1 MKNEEVIKQ
10 EEKIKDIKDKLK
22 KEKQKLKE
30 MNKKKKNN
38 NNFIKVL
45 NKDSNDTYK
54 FKEVLIIMLFSLGLG
69 FFTCFS
75 IITIFNGGRS
85 YFTVSKD
92 LDKFIDAYY
101 TIVDN
106 YYGDLNKDDLVNSA
120 IEGMVNSVGDAY
132 TNYSDSDTTTS
143 FLETVEGTYEG
154 IGCTIA
160 QKQTGEIVII
170 DMFEDGPSAKAGL
183 MLNDII
189 LKVDDIEAEG
199 KTTTELSDY
208 IKNTKNKNIKI
219 TVLRNNEKKEIT
231 VVRDKVEVPTVT
243 SEILEKNNK
252 KIGYINISIFSSIT
266 DKQFITELEKL
277 QKENIEGLVID
288 VRGNGGGYLSSVTN
302 ILNKILEKDKVI
314 YQLESKDKVEKK
326 KDTTKECLNI
336 PIAVLTN
343 TGSASASEILA
354 SAIKES
360 YGGYVV
366 GTNTYGKGTVQQTSQ
381 LPDGSMIKYT
391 VQNWLTPNGNWLNEV
406 GLEPTDYVEQ
416 SNEYYDNPIND
427 NDSQLQKALELL
439 TK

>member
-1 MKNEEVIKQ
+1 MNKEEIVKQ
-10 EEKIKDIKDKLK
+10 KEKIKDIKDKLK
-22 KEKQKLKE
+22 NEKDKLKKL
-30 MNKKKKNN
+30 NKKNKSNKILNMLKK
-38 NNFIKVL
+38 
-45 NKDSNDTYK
+45 DENDTYK
-54 FKEVLIIMLFSLGLG
+54 FKEVLVIMLFSLALG

-75 IITIFNGGRS
+75 IITIFNGGKS

-92 LDKFIDAYY
+92 LNKFIDAYY
-101 TIVDN
+101 TIIDN
-106 YYGDLNKDDLVNSA
+106 YYGDLDKEDLVNSA
-120 IEGMVNSVGDAY
+120 IEGMVGSVGDVY

-170 DMFEDGPSAKAGL
+170 DMFDDGPSAKAGL
-183 MLNDII
+183 MIDDII
-189 LKVDDIEAEG
+189 LKVDDVDAEG

-208 IKNTKNKNIKI
+208 IKNSKNKNITI
-219 TVLRNNEKKEIT
+219 TVLRGNEEKEIN

-243 SEILEKNNK
+243 SQVLEKNNK
-252 KIGYINISIFSSIT
+252 KIGYLNISIFSSVT
-266 DKQFITELEKL
+266 DKQFNTELQKL
-277 QKENIEGLVID
+277 QKENIEGLIID

-302 ILNKILEKDKVI
+302 ILNRILEKDKVI
-314 YQLESKDKVEKK
+314 YQLKSKDKVEKK

-366 GTNTYGKGTVQQTSQ
+366 GTNTYGKGTVQQTMQ
-381 LPDGSMIKYT
+381 LTDGSMIKYT
-391 VQNWLTPNGNWLNEV
+391 VQNWLTPNGNWVNEV
-406 GLEPTDYVEQ
+406 GLEPTDFVEL
-416 SNEYYDNPIND
+416 SDEYYNNPTIDND
-427 NDSQLQKALELL
+427 NQLQTALTLL
-439 TK
+439 S

>member
-1 MKNEEVIKQ
+1 MKNEELIKQ

-30 MNKKKKNN
+30 MNNRNKKSKFFKT
-38 NNFIKVL
+38 L

-170 DMFEDGPSAKAGL
+170 DMFDDGPSAKAGL

-219 TVLRNNEKKEIT
+219 TVLRNNEEKEIT

-243 SEILEKNNK
+243 GEILEKNNK

>member
-1 MKNEEVIKQ
+1 MNKEEISKQ
-10 EEKIKDIKDKLK
+10 KEKIKDIKDKLK
-22 KEKQKLKE
+22 NEKDKLKKL
-30 MNKKKKNN
+30 NKKNKSNKILNMLKK
-38 NNFIKVL
+38 
-45 NKDSNDTYK
+45 DENDTYK
-54 FKEVLIIMLFSLGLG
+54 FKEVLVIMLFSLALG

-75 IITIFNGGRS
+75 IITIFNGGKS

-92 LDKFIDAYY
+92 LNKFIDAYY
-101 TIVDN
+101 TIIDN
-106 YYGDLNKDDLVNSA
+106 YYGDLDKEDLVNSA
-120 IEGMVNSVGDAY
+120 IEGMVGSVGDVY

-170 DMFEDGPSAKAGL
+170 DMFDDGPSAKAGL
-183 MLNDII
+183 MIDDII
-189 LKVDDIEAEG
+189 LKVDDIDAEG

-208 IKNTKNKNIKI
+208 IKNSKNKNITI
-219 TVLRNNEKKEIT
+219 TVLRGNEEKEIN

-243 SEILEKNNK
+243 SQVLEKNNK
-252 KIGYINISIFSSIT
+252 KIGYLNISIFSSVT
-266 DKQFITELEKL
+266 DKQFNTELQKL
-277 QKENIEGLVID
+277 QKENIEGLIID

-302 ILNKILEKDKVI
+302 ILNRILEKDKVI
-314 YQLESKDKVEKK
+314 YQLKSKDKVEKI

-366 GTNTYGKGTVQQTSQ
+366 GTNTYGKGTVQQTMQ
-381 LPDGSMIKYT
+381 LTDGSMIKYT
-391 VQNWLTPNGNWLNEV
+391 VQNWLTPNGNWVNEV
-406 GLEPTDYVEQ
+406 GLEPTDFVEL
-416 SNEYYDNPIND
+416 SDEYYNNPTIDND
-427 NDSQLQKALELL
+427 NQLQTALTLL
-439 TK
+439 S

>member
-1 MKNEEVIKQ
+1 MNKEEISKQ
-10 EEKIKDIKDKLK
+10 KEKIKDIKDKLK
-22 KEKQKLKE
+22 NEKDKLKKL
-30 MNKKKKNN
+30 NKKNKSNKILNMLKK
-38 NNFIKVL
+38 
-45 NKDSNDTYK
+45 DENDTYK
-54 FKEVLIIMLFSLGLG
+54 FKEVLVIMLFSLALG

-75 IITIFNGGRS
+75 IITIFNGGKS

-92 LDKFIDAYY
+92 LNKFIEAYY
-101 TIVDN
+101 TIIDN
-106 YYGDLNKDDLVNSA
+106 YYGDLDKEDLVNSA
-120 IEGMVNSVGDAY
+120 IEGMVGSVGDVY

-170 DMFEDGPSAKAGL
+170 DMFDDGPSAKAGL
-183 MLNDII
+183 MIDDII
-189 LKVDDIEAEG
+189 LKVDDIDAEG

-208 IKNTKNKNIKI
+208 IKNSKNKNITI
-219 TVLRNNEKKEIT
+219 TVLRGNEEKEIN

-243 SEILEKNNK
+243 SQVLEKNNK
-252 KIGYINISIFSSIT
+252 KIGYLNISIFSSVT
-266 DKQFITELEKL
+266 DRQFNTELQKL
-277 QKENIEGLVID
+277 QKENIEGLIID

-302 ILNKILEKDKVI
+302 ILNRILEKDKVI
-314 YQLESKDKVEKK
+314 YQLKSKDKVEKK

-366 GTNTYGKGTVQQTSQ
+366 GTNTYGKGTVQQTMQ
-381 LPDGSMIKYT
+381 LTDGSMIKYT
-391 VQNWLTPNGNWLNEV
+391 VQNWLTPNGNWVNEV
-406 GLEPTDYVEQ
+406 GLEPTDFVEL
-416 SNEYYDNPIND
+416 SDEYYNNPTIDND
-427 NDSQLQKALELL
+427 NQLQTALTLL
-439 TK
+439 S

>member
-1 MKNEEVIKQ
+1 MNKEEISKQ
-10 EEKIKDIKDKLK
+10 KEKIKDIKDKLK
-22 KEKQKLKE
+22 NEKDKLKKL
-30 MNKKKKNN
+30 NKKNKSNKILNMLKK
-38 NNFIKVL
+38 
-45 NKDSNDTYK
+45 DENDTYK
-54 FKEVLIIMLFSLGLG
+54 FKEVLVIMLFSLALG

-75 IITIFNGGRS
+75 IITIFNGGKS

-92 LDKFIDAYY
+92 LNKFIDAYY
-101 TIVDN
+101 TIIDN
-106 YYGDLNKDDLVNSA
+106 YYGDLDKDDLVNSA
-120 IEGMVNSVGDAY
+120 IEGMVGSVGDVY

-170 DMFEDGPSAKAGL
+170 DMFDDGPSAKAGL
-183 MLNDII
+183 MIDDII
-189 LKVDDIEAEG
+189 LKVDDIDAEG

-208 IKNTKNKNIKI
+208 IKNSKNKNITI
-219 TVLRNNEKKEIT
+219 TVLRGNEEKEIN

-243 SEILEKNNK
+243 SQVLEKNNK
-252 KIGYINISIFSSIT
+252 KIGYLNISIFSSVT
-266 DKQFITELEKL
+266 DKQFNTELQKL
-277 QKENIEGLVID
+277 QKENIEGLIID

-302 ILNKILEKDKVI
+302 ILNRILEKDKVI
-314 YQLESKDKVEKK
+314 YQLKSKDKVEKK

-366 GTNTYGKGTVQQTSQ
+366 GTNTYGKGTVQQTMQ
-381 LPDGSMIKYT
+381 LTDGSMIKYT
-391 VQNWLTPNGNWLNEV
+391 VQNWLTPNGNWVNEV
-406 GLEPTDYVEQ
+406 GLEPTDFVEL
-416 SNEYYDNPIND
+416 SDEYYNNPTIDND
-427 NDSQLQKALELL
+427 NQLQTALTLL
-439 TK
+439 S

>member
-1 MKNEEVIKQ
+1 MNKEEISKQ
-10 EEKIKDIKDKLK
+10 KEKIKDIKDKLK
-22 KEKQKLKE
+22 NEKDKLKKL
-30 MNKKKKNN
+30 NKKNKSNKILNMLKK
-38 NNFIKVL
+38 
-45 NKDSNDTYK
+45 DENDTYK
-54 FKEVLIIMLFSLGLG
+54 FKEVLVIMLFSLALG

-75 IITIFNGGRS
+75 IITIFNGGKS

-92 LDKFIDAYY
+92 LNKFIDAYY
-101 TIVDN
+101 TIIDN
-106 YYGDLNKDDLVNSA
+106 YYGDLDKEDLVNSA
-120 IEGMVNSVGDAY
+120 IEGMVGSVGDVY

-170 DMFEDGPSAKAGL
+170 DMFDDGPSAKAGL
-183 MLNDII
+183 MIDDII
-189 LKVDDIEAEG
+189 LKVDDIDAEG

-208 IKNTKNKNIKI
+208 IKNSKNKNITI
-219 TVLRNNEKKEIT
+219 TVLRGNEEKEIN

-243 SEILEKNNK
+243 SQVLEKNNK
-252 KIGYINISIFSSIT
+252 KIGYLNISIFSSVT
-266 DKQFITELEKL
+266 DKQFNTELQKL
-277 QKENIEGLVID
+277 QKENIEGLIID

-302 ILNKILEKDKVI
+302 ILNRILEKDKVI
-314 YQLESKDKVEKK
+314 YQLKSKDKVEKK

-366 GTNTYGKGTVQQTSQ
+366 GTNTYGKGTVQQTMQ
-381 LPDGSMIKYT
+381 LTDGSMIKYT
-391 VQNWLTPNGNWLNEV
+391 VQNWLTPNGNWVNEV
-406 GLEPTDYVEQ
+406 GLEPTDFVEL
-416 SNEYYDNPIND
+416 SDEYYNNPTIDND
-427 NDSQLQKALELL
+427 NQLQTALTLL
-439 TK
+439 S

>member
-1 MKNEEVIKQ
+1 MNKEEVSKQ
-10 EEKIKDIKDKLK
+10 KEKIKDIKDKLK
-22 KEKQKLKE
+22 NEKDKLKKL
-30 MNKKKKNN
+30 NKKNKSNKILNMLKK
-38 NNFIKVL
+38 
-45 NKDSNDTYK
+45 DENDTYK
-54 FKEVLIIMLFSLGLG
+54 FKEVLVIMLFSLALG

-75 IITIFNGGRS
+75 IITIFNGGKS

-92 LDKFIDAYY
+92 LNKFIDAYY
-101 TIVDN
+101 TIIDN
-106 YYGDLNKDDLVNSA
+106 YYGDLDKDDLVNSA
-120 IEGMVNSVGDAY
+120 IEGMVGSVGDVY

-170 DMFEDGPSAKAGL
+170 DMFDDGPSAKAGL
-183 MLNDII
+183 MIDDII
-189 LKVDDIEAEG
+189 LKVDDIDAEG

-208 IKNTKNKNIKI
+208 IKNSKNKNVTI
-219 TVLRNNEKKEIT
+219 TVLRGNEEKEIN

-243 SEILEKNNK
+243 SQVLEKNNK
-252 KIGYINISIFSSIT
+252 KIGYLNISIFSSVT
-266 DKQFITELEKL
+266 DRQFNTELQKL
-277 QKENIEGLVID
+277 QKENIEGLIID

-302 ILNKILEKDKVI
+302 ILNRILEKDKVI
-314 YQLESKDKVEKK
+314 YQLKSKDKVEKK

-366 GTNTYGKGTVQQTSQ
+366 GTNTYGKGTVQQTMQ
-381 LPDGSMIKYT
+381 LTDGSMIKYT
-391 VQNWLTPNGNWLNEV
+391 VQNWLTPNGNWVNEV
-406 GLEPTDYVEQ
+406 GLEPTDFVEL
-416 SNEYYDNPIND
+416 SDEYYNNPTIDND
-427 NDSQLQKALELL
+427 NQLQTALTLL
-439 TK
+439 S

>member
-1 MKNEEVIKQ
+1 MNNEEITKQ
-10 EEKIKDIKDKLK
+10 QKKVKELKEKLK
-22 KEKQKLKE
+22 KEKQKLKLINNQ
-30 MNKKKKNN
+30 NKSNKFINMLKK
-38 NNFIKVL
+38 
-45 NKDSNDTYK
+45 DDTDTYK
-54 FKEVLIIMLFSLGLG
+54 FKEVLIIMLFSLALG

-92 LDKFIDAYY
+92 LDKFIDSYY

-106 YYGDLNKDDLVNSA
+106 YYGDLNKEDLVNSA
-120 IEGMVNSVGDAY
+120 IEGMINSVGDVY
-132 TNYSDSDTTTS
+132 TNYSDSNTTTS
-143 FLETVEGTYEG
+143 FLETVEGIYEG

-160 QKQTGEIVII
+160 QKQTGEIVVI
-170 DMFEDGPSAKAGL
+170 DMFDDGPSAKAGL
-183 MLNDII
+183 MIDDII

-208 IKNTKNKNIKI
+208 IKNTKNKNIII
-219 TVLRNNEKKEIT
+219 TVLRNNEEKEIT

-243 SEILEKNNK
+243 SEVLEKNNK
-252 KIGYINISIFSSIT
+252 KIGYMSISIFSSIT
-266 DKQFITELEKL
+266 DKQFNTELEKL
-277 QKENIEGLVID
+277 QKENIEGLIID

-302 ILNKILEKDKVI
+302 ILNRILEKDKVI

-381 LPDGSMIKYT
+381 LPDGSMLKYT
-391 VQNWLTPNGNWLNEV
+391 VQNWLTPNGNWVNEV
-406 GLEPTDYVEQ
+406 GLEPTDYIEL
-416 SNEYYDNPIND
+416 SEEYYNNPNND
-427 NDSQLQKALELL
+427 TDSQLQKALELL

>member
-1 MKNEEVIKQ
+1 MNKEEISKQ
-10 EEKIKDIKDKLK
+10 KEKIKDIKDKLK
-22 KEKQKLKE
+22 NEKDKLKKL
-30 MNKKKKNN
+30 NKKNKSNKILNMLKK
-38 NNFIKVL
+38 
-45 NKDSNDTYK
+45 DENDTYK
-54 FKEVLIIMLFSLGLG
+54 FKEVLVIMLFSLALG

-75 IITIFNGGRS
+75 IITIFNGGKS

-92 LDKFIDAYY
+92 LNKFIDAYY
-101 TIVDN
+101 TIIDN
-106 YYGDLNKDDLVNSA
+106 YYGDLDKDDLVNSA
-120 IEGMVNSVGDAY
+120 IEGMVGSVGDVY

-170 DMFEDGPSAKAGL
+170 DMFDDGPSAKAGL
-183 MLNDII
+183 MIDDII
-189 LKVDDIEAEG
+189 LKVDDIDAEG

-208 IKNTKNKNIKI
+208 IKNSKNKNITI
-219 TVLRNNEKKEIT
+219 TVLRGNEEKEIN

-243 SEILEKNNK
+243 SQVLEKNNK
-252 KIGYINISIFSSIT
+252 KIGYLNISIFSSVT
-266 DKQFITELEKL
+266 DRQFNTELQKL
-277 QKENIEGLVID
+277 QKENIEGLIID

-302 ILNKILEKDKVI
+302 ILNRILEKDKVI
-314 YQLESKDKVEKK
+314 YQLKSKDKVEKK

-366 GTNTYGKGTVQQTSQ
+366 GTNTYGKGTVQQTMQ
-381 LPDGSMIKYT
+381 LTDGSMIKYT
-391 VQNWLTPNGNWLNEV
+391 VQNWLTPNGNWVNEV
-406 GLEPTDYVEQ
+406 GLEPTDFVEL
-416 SNEYYDNPIND
+416 SDEYYNNPTIDND
-427 NDSQLQKALELL
+427 NQLQTALTLL
-439 TK
+439 S

>member
-1 MKNEEVIKQ
+1 MKNEELIKQ

-243 SEILEKNNK
+243 GEILEKNNK

>member
-1 MKNEEVIKQ
+1 MNKEEVSKQ
-10 EEKIKDIKDKLK
+10 KEKIKDIKDKLK
-22 KEKQKLKE
+22 NEKDKLKKL
-30 MNKKKKNN
+30 NKKNKSNKILNMLKK
-38 NNFIKVL
+38 
-45 NKDSNDTYK
+45 DENDTYK
-54 FKEVLIIMLFSLGLG
+54 FKEVLVIMLFSLALG

-75 IITIFNGGRS
+75 IITIFNGGKS

-92 LDKFIDAYY
+92 LNKFIDAYY
-101 TIVDN
+101 TIIDN
-106 YYGDLNKDDLVNSA
+106 YYGDLDKDDLVNSA
-120 IEGMVNSVGDAY
+120 IEGMVGSVGDVY

-170 DMFEDGPSAKAGL
+170 DMFDDGPSAKAGL
-183 MLNDII
+183 MIDDII
-189 LKVDDIEAEG
+189 LKVDDIDAEG

-208 IKNTKNKNIKI
+208 IKNSKNKNVTI
-219 TVLRNNEKKEIT
+219 TVLRGNEEKEIN

-243 SEILEKNNK
+243 SQVLEKNNK
-252 KIGYINISIFSSIT
+252 KIGYLNISIFSSVT
-266 DKQFITELEKL
+266 DRQFNTELQKL
-277 QKENIEGLVID
+277 QKENIEGLIID

-302 ILNKILEKDKVI
+302 ILNRILEKDKVI
-314 YQLESKDKVEKK
+314 YQLKSKDKVEKK

-366 GTNTYGKGTVQQTSQ
+366 GTNTYGKGTVQQTMQ
-381 LPDGSMIKYT
+381 LTDGSMIKYT
-391 VQNWLTPNGNWLNEV
+391 VQNWLTPNGNWVNEV
-406 GLEPTDYVEQ
+406 GLEPTDFVEL
-416 SNEYYDNPIND
+416 SDEYYNNPTVDND
-427 NDSQLQKALELL
+427 NQLQTALTLL
-439 TK
+439 S

>member
-1 MKNEEVIKQ
+1 MNKEEIVKQ
-10 EEKIKDIKDKLK
+10 KEKIKDIKDKLK
-22 KEKQKLKE
+22 NEKDKLKKL
-30 MNKKKKNN
+30 NKKNKSNKILNMLKK
-38 NNFIKVL
+38 
-45 NKDSNDTYK
+45 DENDTYK
-54 FKEVLIIMLFSLGLG
+54 FKEVLVIMLFSLALG

-75 IITIFNGGRS
+75 IITIFNGGKS

-92 LDKFIDAYY
+92 LNKFIDAYY
-101 TIVDN
+101 TIIDN
-106 YYGDLNKDDLVNSA
+106 YYGDLDKEDLVNSA
-120 IEGMVNSVGDAY
+120 IEGMVGSVGDVY

-170 DMFEDGPSAKAGL
+170 DMFDDGPSAKAGL
-183 MLNDII
+183 MIDDII
-189 LKVDDIEAEG
+189 LKVDDIDAEG

-208 IKNTKNKNIKI
+208 IKNSKNKNVTI
-219 TVLRNNEKKEIT
+219 TVLRGNEEKEIN

-243 SEILEKNNK
+243 SQVLEKNNK
-252 KIGYINISIFSSIT
+252 KIGYLNISIFSSVT
-266 DKQFITELEKL
+266 DKQFNTELQKL
-277 QKENIEGLVID
+277 QKENIEGLIID

-302 ILNKILEKDKVI
+302 ILNRILEKDKVI
-314 YQLESKDKVEKK
+314 YQLKSKDKVEKK

-366 GTNTYGKGTVQQTSQ
+366 GTNTYGKGTVQQTMQ
-381 LPDGSMIKYT
+381 LTDGSMIKYT
-391 VQNWLTPNGNWLNEV
+391 VQNWLTPNGNWVNEV
-406 GLEPTDYVEQ
+406 GLEPTDFVEL
-416 SNEYYDNPIND
+416 SDEYYNNPTIDND
-427 NDSQLQKALELL
+427 NQLQTALTLL
-439 TK
+439 S

>member
-1 MKNEEVIKQ
+1 MNKEEISKQ
-10 EEKIKDIKDKLK
+10 KEKIKDIKDKLK
-22 KEKQKLKE
+22 NEKDKLKKL
-30 MNKKKKNN
+30 NKKNKSNKILNMLKK
-38 NNFIKVL
+38 
-45 NKDSNDTYK
+45 DENDTYK
-54 FKEVLIIMLFSLGLG
+54 FKEVLVIMLFSLALG

-75 IITIFNGGRS
+75 IITIFNGGKS

-92 LDKFIDAYY
+92 LNKFIDAYY
-101 TIVDN
+101 TIIDN
-106 YYGDLNKDDLVNSA
+106 YYGDLDKDDLVNSA
-120 IEGMVNSVGDAY
+120 IEGMVGSVGDVY

-170 DMFEDGPSAKAGL
+170 DMFDDGPSAKAGL
-183 MLNDII
+183 MIDDII
-189 LKVDDIEAEG
+189 LKVDDIDAEG

-208 IKNTKNKNIKI
+208 IKNSKNKNVTI
-219 TVLRNNEKKEIT
+219 TVLRGNEEKEIN

-243 SEILEKNNK
+243 SQVLEKNNK
-252 KIGYINISIFSSIT
+252 KIGYLNISIFSSVT
-266 DKQFITELEKL
+266 DRQFNTELQKL
-277 QKENIEGLVID
+277 QKENIEGLIID

-302 ILNKILEKDKVI
+302 ILNRILEKDKVI
-314 YQLESKDKVEKK
+314 YQLKSKDKVEKK

-366 GTNTYGKGTVQQTSQ
+366 GTNTYGKGTVQQTMQ
-381 LPDGSMIKYT
+381 LTDGSMIKYT
-391 VQNWLTPNGNWLNEV
+391 VQNWLTPNGNWVNEV
-406 GLEPTDYVEQ
+406 GLEPTDFVEL
-416 SNEYYDNPIND
+416 SDEYYNNPTIDND
-427 NDSQLQKALELL
+427 NQLQTALTLL
-439 TK
+439 S

>member
-1 MKNEEVIKQ
+1 MNKEEISKQ
-10 EEKIKDIKDKLK
+10 KEKIKNIKDKLK
-22 KEKQKLKE
+22 NEKDKLKKL
-30 MNKKKKNN
+30 NKKNKSNKILNMLKK
-38 NNFIKVL
+38 
-45 NKDSNDTYK
+45 DENDTYK
-54 FKEVLIIMLFSLGLG
+54 FKEVLVIMLFSLALG

-75 IITIFNGGRS
+75 IITIFNGGKS

-92 LDKFIDAYY
+92 LNKFIDAYY
-101 TIVDN
+101 TIIDN
-106 YYGDLNKDDLVNSA
+106 YYGDLDKDDLVNSA
-120 IEGMVNSVGDAY
+120 IEGMVGSVGDVY

-170 DMFEDGPSAKAGL
+170 DMFDDGPSAKAGL
-183 MLNDII
+183 MIDDII
-189 LKVDDIEAEG
+189 LKVDDIDAEG

-208 IKNTKNKNIKI
+208 IKNSKNKNITI
-219 TVLRNNEKKEIT
+219 TVLRGNEEKEIN

-243 SEILEKNNK
+243 SQVLEKNNK
-252 KIGYINISIFSSIT
+252 KIGYLNISIFSSVT
-266 DKQFITELEKL
+266 DKQFNTELQKL
-277 QKENIEGLVID
+277 QKENIEGLIID

-302 ILNKILEKDKVI
+302 ILNRILEKDKVI
-314 YQLESKDKVEKK
+314 YQLKSKDKVEKK

-366 GTNTYGKGTVQQTSQ
+366 GTNTYGKGTVQQTMQ
-381 LPDGSMIKYT
+381 LTDGSMIKYT
-391 VQNWLTPNGNWLNEV
+391 VQNWLTPNGNWVNEV
-406 GLEPTDYVEQ
+406 GLEPTDFVEL
-416 SNEYYDNPIND
+416 SDEYYNNPTIDND
-427 NDSQLQKALELL
+427 NQLQTALTLL
-439 TK
+439 S